1 MRRWLLTLAALG
13 VVSLLGLSSAEA
25 QIQPRGSAPFEP
37 CSMVSSHNHGCVV
50 TRMKGPGFPGELAR
64 GSKVGKAC
72 AWNLLYLYSS
82 YHLEHHYFPAVPFYH
97 LPALQ
102 DELEPFYARHGI
114 EALGYGRLL
123 KAWFLDNHEPHTALP
138 RRAPQRLVDAAKI
151 H

>member
-72 AWNLLYLYSS
+72 AWNLLYLFAAGDVRIATAMSDGGISKVSS
-82 YHLEHHYFPAVPFYH
+82 VDYEVFEL
-97 LPALQ
+97 LPVTSAYVAPL
-102 DELEPFYARHGI
+102 FARYCTVVTG
-114 EALGYGRLL
+114 E
-123 KAWFLDNHEPHTALP
+123 
-138 RRAPQRLVDAAKI
+138 
-151 H
+151 